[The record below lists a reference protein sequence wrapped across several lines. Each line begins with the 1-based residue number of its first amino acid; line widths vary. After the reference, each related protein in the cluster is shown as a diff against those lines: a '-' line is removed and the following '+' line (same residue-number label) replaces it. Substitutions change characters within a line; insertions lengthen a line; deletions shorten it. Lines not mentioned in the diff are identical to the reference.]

1 MEFSRSTT
9 TVANMR
15 LYNIITLSRGG
26 HCHTRSA
33 VQSYNAIHICYIAI
47 LKYYVWKRYLY
58 TLYLYFVRVIRSEN
72 RNRRRSVVCIMYTLS
87 CVQRYKLLSL
97 LLSSWLLLFVI
108 IINII
113 MLSARPSQFIVRLPP
128 LPDTRW
134 NVSSIQF

>member
-1 MEFSRSTT
+1 MEEVS
-9 TVANMR
+9 
-15 LYNIITLSRGG
+15 
-26 HCHTRSA
+26 
-33 VQSYNAIHICYIAI
+33 
-47 LKYYVWKRYLY
+47 Y
-58 TLYLYFVRVIRSEN
+58 TLYLYFARVIRSDN
-72 RNRRRSVVCIMYTLS
+72 RNRRRSVVYILYAPS

-97 LLSSWLLLFVI
+97 LLSSWLLFVI